1 MQGCKLYRHP
11 KIMISET
18 PLSIKE
24 RRFPGAFVR
33 SCCQHIYGDRLF
45 PGTYSNW
52 RSWAGVPKG
61 CRRGEYGHFCR
72 LAAIAHIRGQH
83 SPEDRVTELRESAI
97 VQIAESIEMADR
109 IAAIVRRCDDLGWVM
124 GSDAP
129 IALQSAGVNVSRRSL
144 YRNIPGFSAVKVYR
158 IGYLKEMCF
167 A

>member
-1 MQGCKLYRHP
+1 
-11 KIMISET
+11 MISET

-24 RRFPGAFVR
+24 RQFPGAFVR
-33 SCCQHIYGDRLF
+33 SCCQHIYGARLHH
-45 PGTYSNW
+45 GTYHNW

-61 CRRGEYGHFCR
+61 QRRIEYGHFCR
-72 LAAIAHIRGQH
+72 LVAIAYIRGLQ
-83 SPEDRVTELRESAI
+83 SSEDRVTELRESMI
-97 VQIAESIEMADR
+97 GRVAESVEMADR
-109 IAAIVRRCDDLGWVM
+109 IAAIVRRFDEIGWVM

-129 IALQSAGVNVSRRSL
+129 IALQSAGVKVSRRSL